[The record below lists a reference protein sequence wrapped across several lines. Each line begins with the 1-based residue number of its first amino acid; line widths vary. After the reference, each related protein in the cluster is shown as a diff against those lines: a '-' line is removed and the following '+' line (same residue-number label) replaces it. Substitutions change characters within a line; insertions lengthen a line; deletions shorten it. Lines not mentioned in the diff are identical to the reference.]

1 MTLVEPKRISG
12 FVELG
17 DLQLNLDFKILE
29 DSQIQLIYFNF
40 SLEEIYVYGIYR
52 DKMDSYSVINGII
65 AYELMTQIQDKVK
78 EVKDEYTINIEST
91 LLKTVE

>member
-29 DSQIQLIYFNF
+29 DSQIQLIYFKF
-40 SLEEIYVYGIYR
+40 SLEEMYVYGTYR

-78 EVKDEYTINIEST
+78 EVKDEYTINAEST